1 MSVSNMRELL
11 AYSAAQKTKRAEEW
25 NQERLAHG
33 YCRGLNHREYM
44 RYRVSG
50 KSRYSAK
57 VKTFHTANGG
67 NIQTKY
73 EHLTII

>member
-11 AYSAAQKTKRAEEW
+11 AYSAAKKAERAEEW
-25 NQERLAHG
+25 NQERLQHG

-50 KSRYSAK
+50 KSVFRKGKDFSHRERWSYTNSK
-57 VKTFHTANGG
+57 VK
-67 NIQTKY
+67 
-73 EHLTII
+73 L

>member
-11 AYSAAQKTKRAEEW
+11 AYSAAQKTARAEEW

-50 KSRYSAK
+50 KS
-57 VKTFHTANGG
+57 TFRKGKDFSHRERW
-67 NIQTKY
+67 KY
-73 EHLTII
+73 TN

>member
-11 AYSAAQKTKRAEEW
+11 AYSAAKKTERAEEW

-44 RYRVSG
+44 RMRVNG
-50 KSRYSAK
+50 KSVFRKGKDSSHQQRRHY
-57 VKTFHTANGG
+57 TN
-67 NIQTKY
+67 
-73 EHLTII
+73 